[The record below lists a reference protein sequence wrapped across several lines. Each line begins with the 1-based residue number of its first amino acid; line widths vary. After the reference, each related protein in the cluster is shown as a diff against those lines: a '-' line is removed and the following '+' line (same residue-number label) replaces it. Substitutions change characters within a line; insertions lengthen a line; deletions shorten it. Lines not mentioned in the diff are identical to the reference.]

1 MEPQFEERERK
12 KKEID
17 EHLKKYIM
25 KMGKLLEIATKRHP
39 HSGDL
44 ARWGQYH
51 YRGLSAYR
59 ICNICEQ
66 DIVGSSFDRH
76 YRRTQKSIEAENAH
90 MAKHL
95 EELGG
100 Q

>member
-1 MEPQFEERERK
+1 MERK
-12 KKEID
+12 SEVEKIGE
-17 EHLKKYIM
+17 
-25 KMGKLLEIATKRHP
+25 LLEIARTRHP

-66 DIVGSSFDRH
+66 DITDSSFDKN
-76 YRRTQKSIEAENAH
+76 YRRTKKSEAAEEEH
-90 MAKHL
+90 MQKHL
-95 EELGG
+95 KELEK